1 MAFDFLGGCPN
12 CDSLW
17 LPPRAAYLIALSWR
31 DSPPPLRLLPGPR
44 LSSSPQLRATALGL
58 VIECG
63 WCQVAVR
70 LLSIKGTDL
79 GWEPDSS
86 SEFGSGVLSRL
97 MADERVPVD
106 TRHSQ
111 FTSASARCRW
121 RVVCGPRDCPCERL
135 S

>member
-31 DSPPPLRLLPGPR
+31 DSPPPLRLLAGPR

-63 WCQVAVR
+63 CCQVAVNQRHRPRMGAR
-70 LLSIKGTDL
+70 L
-79 GWEPDSS
+79 EFR
-86 SEFGSGVLSRL
+86 FGSGPGIRTLNLAVNRSLR
-97 MADERVPVD
+97 PV
-106 TRHSQ
+106 Q
-111 FTSASARCRW
+111 KW
-121 RVVCGPRDCPCERL
+121 RPEFAEYR
-135 S
+135 